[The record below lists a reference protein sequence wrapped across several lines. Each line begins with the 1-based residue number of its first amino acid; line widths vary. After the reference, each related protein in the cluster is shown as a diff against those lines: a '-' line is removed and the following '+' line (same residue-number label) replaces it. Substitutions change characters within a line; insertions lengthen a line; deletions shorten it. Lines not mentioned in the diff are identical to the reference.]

1 MVNEFMDDEKTIH
14 SLMDYTVPE
23 IDIDPVAGIYE
34 PPDGV
39 IKKLRQGFIIKA
51 GKIPEDLPEVFRG
64 GMIEKTGAKSAAIV
78 PFSSNNRVVGTLLF
92 VTYRN
97 RYAWSDDIIRR
108 IKLIGE
114 IIVNAILRIRSRQ
127 YLLETIESRKLLE
140 ETYSSVIKNANLGFM
155 IINLKDHSIIDV
167 NDEYC
172 RMSGYGRE
180 ELIHKKTWEIDASMD
195 PDKIEKEKEIAVEEG
210 AMHLTTSHRR
220 KDGSLFDVEISSS
233 LFGRMIKLSTALYVI
248 LRISKMHRERWLSAL
263 NLKSLFQGSQR
274 LL

>member
-1 MVNEFMDDEKTIH
+1 MAEKVDNRTASSNTDSIVSTDSSSGITDEKNPENILKFENLISGFSAALIGVLEGTLGNKLDSWLKKFVEFFEVDRCIVNEFMDDEKTIH

-23 IDIDPVAGIYE
+23 VDIDPVMGIYE

-172 RMSGYGRE
+172 RMSGYSRE
-180 ELIHKKTWEIDASMD
+180 ELIVKKNM
-195 PDKIEKEKEIAVEEG
+195 G
-210 AMHLTTSHRR
+210 
-220 KDGSLFDVEISSS
+220 
-233 LFGRMIKLSTALYVI
+233 
-248 LRISKMHRERWLSAL
+248 
-263 NLKSLFQGSQR
+263 N
-274 LL
+274 